1 MMRHS
6 CIFTFSNSPRMLI
19 LARAAN
25 RGHPPSQQVLRRP
38 PSGCCGIE
46 PRVRCQCPVTGP
58 VLAGCSAE
66 GKTVTVRFNSTLL
79 AGETVVVGDYNATAG
94 LSGAAVLT
102 NASLF
107 CMEPFIRC
115 VMNES
120 TGNCTHVREW
130 YCPESTSDLEALRM
144 HNQILDEI
152 ERLGGRY
159 QLPRRCRSIPT

>member
-1 MMRHS
+1 MLRTGGIH
-6 CIFTFSNSPRMLI
+6 PRSKYYVGRR
-19 LARAAN
+19 LAVAASSLVYGAN
-25 RGHPPSQQVLRRP
+25 G
-38 PSGCCGIE
+38 
-46 PRVRCQCPVTGP
+46 PVTGP